1 MNLDE
6 IENRINSIIDEAY
19 HRQIVFW
26 YDENQEFIEDIENIH
41 LNNAKLHILKD
52 NLIQTKYRIEF
63 EDRESNYLIYA
74 PFAQPEDNENYLA
87 DLTHY
92 AVPFTADKIEMIR
105 QELGIPPEF
114 NHLLKKYSLTRK
126 DISGVV
132 TSIGPGSY
140 TGVRISLTIAKVI
153 ALCLDVPIYP
163 VSSLRVLK
171 DNDKPSIC
179 LINARSGRSYFGVYE
194 KDKVIVSDTIKTNE
208 EVLAYIKEHPSYS
221 ICGNVSY
228 LGYENLDTNICLQ
241 MVSLLK
247 SLSPFENSL
256 ALKPVYLK
264 D

>member
-1 MNLDE
+1 MATLLLDSSNTSLSVGIESKGELLGFISYEAWQAQSEHMIPE
-6 IENRINSIIDEAY
+6 I
-19 HRQIVFW
+19 
-26 YDENQEFIEDIENIH
+26 
-41 LNNAKLHILKD
+41 D
-52 NLIQTKYRIEF
+52 N
-63 EDRESNYLIYA
+63 
-74 PFAQPEDNENYLA
+74 
-87 DLTHY
+87 
-92 AVPFTADKIEMIR
+92 
-105 QELGIPPEF
+105 
-114 NHLLKKYSLTRK
+114 LLKKYSLTRK

-140 TGVRISLTIAKVI
+140 TGVRISLSIAKVI

>member
-1 MNLDE
+1 MATLLLDSSNTSLSVGIESKGELLGFISYESWQAQSEHMIPE
-6 IENRINSIIDEAY
+6 I
-19 HRQIVFW
+19 
-26 YDENQEFIEDIENIH
+26 
-41 LNNAKLHILKD
+41 D
-52 NLIQTKYRIEF
+52 N
-63 EDRESNYLIYA
+63 
-74 PFAQPEDNENYLA
+74 
-87 DLTHY
+87 
-92 AVPFTADKIEMIR
+92 
-105 QELGIPPEF
+105 
-114 NHLLKKYSLTRK
+114 LLKKYSLTRK

-194 KDKVIVSDTIKTNE
+194 KDKIIVSDTIKTNE
-208 EVLAYIKEHPSYS
+208 EVLSYIKEHPSYS

>member
-1 MNLDE
+1 MATLLLDSSNTSLSVGIESKGELLGFISYEAWQAQSEHMIPE
-6 IENRINSIIDEAY
+6 I
-19 HRQIVFW
+19 
-26 YDENQEFIEDIENIH
+26 
-41 LNNAKLHILKD
+41 D
-52 NLIQTKYRIEF
+52 N
-63 EDRESNYLIYA
+63 
-74 PFAQPEDNENYLA
+74 
-87 DLTHY
+87 
-92 AVPFTADKIEMIR
+92 
-105 QELGIPPEF
+105 
-114 NHLLKKYSLTRK
+114 LLKKYSLTRK

-153 ALCLDVPIYP
+153 ALCLGVPIYP
-163 VSSLRVLK
+163 ISSLRVLK